1 MSLLEQTNRSDP
13 RHPGEVPFETVFLS
27 ITAADVGAADRHE
40 VARTL
45 RDVTTLRNWL
55 DSVEVDHVLRLEEL
69 AQSCPSIF
77 PEQIV
82 AEATGRTLQQSV
94 RVHRR
99 AAAAASMPAVGSA
112 LRAAAIGGAHLDVLA
127 DALRHMDTAL
137 RPQLILRSD
146 RLATIAAAT
155 LVPEF
160 RRAVANEVR
169 SIEADDGRDR
179 LQRQRAQT
187 GLDCKVGRDGMVHLS
202 GRLDPANGLP
212 FLQALADRT
221 DQLFR
226 GEPIEGCPE
235 DPMLKQRFLR
245 AHALMSLVLG
255 GGAQAGRPQ
264 FIVTIDQETLAT
276 GERRAGSRVDTGF
289 EGLDLPIEHL
299 LGHLGDADVVPVV
312 LDDDGVA
319 VKVGARRR
327 HCDRARIAGLHD
339 EVATEPGLPLDAG
352 RSSRLATRQQRWA
365 IRAMYRWCAFPGCC
379 VPVRMAEPHHTVEWE
394 QQGHTDLGLLAP
406 LCRHH
411 HDRVHAKGWRLSL
424 SSRRCL
430 SVTYPDGSVMTTGPP
445 RDQWR

>member
-1 MSLLEQTNRSDP
+1 MSLLERINEIDPIDPVHASIDSVFSTVRSA
-13 RHPGEVPFETVFLS
+13 R
-27 ITAADVGAADRHE
+27 VGIADRHD
-40 VARTL
+40 VACAL

-55 DSVEVDHVLRLEEL
+55 DSVEVDCVLRLDVL
-69 AQSCPSIF
+69 ADSCPSMF

-82 AEATGRTLQQSV
+82 AEATGRTLQQAV

-99 AAAAASMPAVGSA
+99 AAVAASMPAMGAA
-112 LRAAAIGGAHLDVLA
+112 LRDAAIGGAHLDVLA
-127 DALRHMDTAL
+127 DALRHIDPTL

-146 RLATIAAAT
+146 RLAALAVAA

-160 RRAVANEVR
+160 RRAVTDEVR
-169 SIEADDGRDR
+169 SIEADDGRSR
-179 LQRQRAQT
+179 LQRQRART

-221 DQLFR
+221 DQLFQ
-226 GEPIEGCPE
+226 GEPIEGCPD

-255 GGAQAGRPQ
+255 GGAQSGRPQ
-264 FIVTIDQETLAT
+264 FIVTIDQQTLAT
-276 GERRAGSRVDTGF
+276 GQRHAESRVDTGF
-289 EGLDLPIEHL
+289 DGVDLPIEHL
-299 LGHLGDADVVPVV
+299 VGYLGDADVVPVV
-312 LDDDGVA
+312 LDSDGV
-319 VKVGARRR
+319 VLKVGARRR
-327 HCDRARIAGLHD
+327 HCDQARIAGMHH
-339 EVATEPGLPLDAG
+339 EVFAEHGLPLDAG

-394 QQGHTDLGLLAP
+394 RQGHTDLGLLAP
-406 LCRHH
+406 LRRHH

-424 SSRRCL
+424 SPRRCL